1 MNEWRKEQKMEEND
15 GTKRIK
21 ENERKK
27 KEKIEDDNGIG
38 EWMMGVRKSMIVK
51 EERIKEEEKRRRE
64 WMKE

>member
-27 KEKIEDDNGIG
+27 KEKIDDDNGIG